1 MASVIFDPPAAP
13 APRTKSPSLLV
24 IIVGHIDD
32 IGRLP
37 GAMKL
42 AGEDGIP

>member
-1 MASVIFDPPAAP
+1 MIFDPPAAP
-13 APRTKSPSLLV
+13 AARTKSPFLSV
-24 IIVGHIDD
+24 IIVVHIED

-37 GAMKL
+37 GSMKL

>member
-1 MASVIFDPPAAP
+1 VILDPPAAP
-13 APRTKSPSLLV
+13 TPRTKAPFLSV
-24 IIVGHIDD
+24 NIVGHIED

-37 GAMKL
+37 GSMKL